1 MERVM
6 LTGPTTPTELV
17 PFVNFLRA
25 HAAVVR
31 ELSSE
36 LVSAHGLTINDFEV
50 LLRLSRAEGSRMR
63 RVDLAQ
69 EVLLTPSGIT
79 RLLEGLERSGFVER
93 VACKEDLRVSYAQ
106 LTPAGRTKLRAAGKT
121 HVAGIPRL
129 YLDHFDADERAVL
142 GELLGRLT
150 DGEDGGACAPE

>member
-1 MERVM
+1 M
-6 LTGPTTPTELV
+6 LTGPTTPTELA

-36 LVSAHGLTINDFEV
+36 LVSAHGLTINDYEV

-106 LTPAGRTKLRAAGKT
+106 LTSAGRTKLRAAGKT
-121 HVAGIPRL
+121 HVAGIHRL
-129 YLDHFDADERAVL
+129 FLDHFDADERAVL
-142 GELLGRLT
+142 AELLGRLT
-150 DGEDGGACAPE
+150 DGDDGEPCAPE

>member
-1 MERVM
+1 MERGM
-6 LTGPTTPTELV
+6 LTGQSTPTELE

-36 LVSAHGLTINDFEV
+36 LVAAHGLTINDYEV
-50 LLRLSRAEGSRMR
+50 LLRLSRAESSRMR

-106 LTPAGRTKLRAAGKT
+106 LTSAGRTKLRAASKT
-121 HVAGIPRL
+121 HIAGIHRL
-129 YLDHFDADERAVL
+129 FLDHFDADERAVV

-150 DGEDGGACAPE
+150 EGDGGEPCAPE

>member
-1 MERVM
+1 MERGM
-6 LTGPTTPTELV
+6 LTGTTTPTELV

-36 LVSAHGLTINDFEV
+36 LVSAHGLTINDYEV

-93 VACKEDLRVSYAQ
+93 VACK
-106 LTPAGRTKLRAAGKT
+106 RTCGSATRS
-121 HVAGIPRL
+121 
-129 YLDHFDADERAVL
+129 
-142 GELLGRLT
+142 
-150 DGEDGGACAPE
+150 

>member
-1 MERVM
+1 M
-6 LTGPTTPTELV
+6 
-17 PFVNFLRA
+17 
-25 HAAVVR
+25 R

-36 LVSAHGLTINDFEV
+36 LVSAHGLTINDYEV

-106 LTPAGRTKLRAAGKT
+106 LTSAGRTKLRAAGKT
-121 HVAGIPRL
+121 HVAGIHRL
-129 YLDHFDADERAVL
+129 FLDHFDADERAVL

-150 DGEDGGACAPE
+150 DGDDGEPCAPE